1 MISKYGKKGGAVS
14 PKAAQLSKK
23 MQKPEV
29 TPTPKK
35 RAERTHRFF
44 RYRGVAFIAARN
56 GDKTY
61 VQTWNEET
69 KTANPGIEV
78 PKDKISAAT
87 KALAKIVLAE
97 KELEEIA
104 VRNED

>member
-1 MISKYGKKGGAVS
+1 MISKYGKKGGATS
-14 PKAAQLSKK
+14 PSKAQPK
-23 MQKPEV
+23 QKQEAAA
-29 TPTPKK
+29 TPKK

-44 RYRGVAFIAARN
+44 RYRGVAFIAVRD
-56 GDKTY
+56 GDKAC

-69 KTANPGIEV
+69 RTANPGVEV

-104 VRNED
+104 ITKE